1 VLRNYL
7 KIWLRVLLK
16 HKTLNLLN
24 IAGLSVGLACCLM
37 IFLFVRYEL
46 SFDRFHEKAGRI
58 YRLAQTR
65 TSGDSEPHWMVT
77 PSGHAGNLI
86 SEFPGLQVVRFLR
99 RQPLIKVGENSFSEQ
114 RFLFADSS
122 VFGVFS
128 LPLSNGNPATAL
140 RDPFTVVITEAYAN
154 KFFGDENPIG
164 KIIRYEDQYDFKI
177 TGVLKE
183 VPANSHLQFDFLASF
198 VSLQEILRYLLDDHV
213 LNDWVASMYYTYLLL
228 PPNSTAGELER
239 QLPGYIQ
246 KYLPADDAAELV
258 LSLQPLTD
266 IYLGSN
272 HFLSN
277 PLPAG
282 DKRYLFIF
290 SVVAVFILL
299 ISCINFVNLSLARS
313 TARAG
318 EVGLRKVVGARR
330 RDLIKQYLGESL
342 AVTLMSA
349 GLALALSNSLLPLFN
364 SISGKDL
371 AVSQFG
377 YWELSAAV
385 LGILLVGILAG
396 IYPAIFMSAMNP
408 IAVWKGNITSSARV
422 PAFRKALM
430 VLQFAISAV
439 LIICSLVVHRQ
450 VRFLKTQDLGFHK
463 DQIVVLPLAPELK
476 PRLDAFRAKLMQ
488 HSQISGVSAS
498 SMVPGRRGMTQGYV
512 LEGAPPEK
520 TELVTSMIVDH
531 NFVETYGL
539 ELASGRNFSKEI
551 LSDETDAFIINETAA
566 KEFGWTDP
574 LQKKLEVPVETRKG
588 RVIGVLKD
596 FHFQSLHHPVE
607 PLVLRIQPFWFRY
620 LSVQVRADG
629 IAETVAELES
639 TWREFAPNRPFD
651 YFFLDDNFEA
661 QYRADERLGLIFA
674 AFTYLAIFIAALG
687 LFGIAMFTIENR
699 RKEIGVRKVVGA
711 SISGIVALVTRD
723 YFKLVALSLLIASPV
738 AYFAMQNW
746 LQNFAYRV
754 AQDLSTYLFAG
765 LATASVV
772 FATITVHAVRAALAN
787 PVHALRQE

>member
-1 VLRNYL
+1 
-7 KIWLRVLLK
+7 
-16 HKTLNLLN
+16 
-24 IAGLSVGLACCLM
+24 
-37 IFLFVRYEL
+37 
-46 SFDRFHEKAGRI
+46 
-58 YRLAQTR
+58 
-65 TSGDSEPHWMVT
+65 
-77 PSGHAGNLI
+77 
-86 SEFPGLQVVRFLR
+86 
-99 RQPLIKVGENSFSEQ
+99 
-114 RFLFADSS
+114 
-122 VFGVFS
+122 
-128 LPLSNGNPATAL
+128 
-140 RDPFTVVITEAYAN
+140 
-154 KFFGDENPIG
+154 
-164 KIIRYEDQYDFKI
+164 
-177 TGVLKE
+177 
-183 VPANSHLQFDFLASF
+183 
-198 VSLQEILRYLLDDHV
+198 
-213 LNDWVASMYYTYLLL
+213 
-228 PPNSTAGELER
+228 
-239 QLPGYIQ
+239 
-246 KYLPADDAAELV
+246 
-258 LSLQPLTD
+258 
-266 IYLGSN
+266 
-272 HFLSN
+272 
-277 PLPAG
+277 
-282 DKRYLFIF
+282 
-290 SVVAVFILL
+290 
-299 ISCINFVNLSLARS
+299 
-313 TARAG
+313 
-318 EVGLRKVVGARR
+318 
-330 RDLIKQYLGESL
+330 
-342 AVTLMSA
+342 
-349 GLALALSNSLLPLFN
+349 
-364 SISGKDL
+364 
-371 AVSQFG
+371 
-377 YWELSAAV
+377 
-385 LGILLVGILAG
+385 
-396 IYPAIFMSAMNP
+396 
-408 IAVWKGNITSSARV
+408 
-422 PAFRKALM
+422 
-430 VLQFAISAV
+430 
-439 LIICSLVVHRQ
+439 
-450 VRFLKTQDLGFHK
+450 
-463 DQIVVLPLAPELK
+463 VVLPLAPELK